1 NLNHATANEPSIV
14 HAPAVIVCAGTYWR
28 NAWKYRTRTYRHFG
42 WDNGTILAN
51 LLAMAA
57 ALRLPANVVLGFV
70 DTEVNALLDLD
81 TQREVAF
88 SMVSV
93 GHVNQEL
100 PAATKEVTRLAFP
113 TVSLSQA
120 EIDYPELRE
129 IHEASSLR
137 TREEVTEWRKRAK
150 SSSPPQPSRA
160 EAWRHPSS
168 AEEGLSVGRVIP

>member
-1 NLNHATANEPSIV
+1 
-14 HAPAVIVCAGTYWR
+14 
-28 NAWKYRTRTYRHFG
+28 
-42 WDNGTILAN
+42 
-51 LLAMAA
+51 
-57 ALRLPANVVLGFV
+57 GFV

-129 IHEASSLR
+129 IHEASSLG

-150 SSSPPQPSRA
+150 SSSPGAGQ
-160 EAWRHPSS
+160 ENIGLHHPGAGRLPTSIQA
-168 AEEGLSVGRVIP
+168 AEEGISIERVILRR